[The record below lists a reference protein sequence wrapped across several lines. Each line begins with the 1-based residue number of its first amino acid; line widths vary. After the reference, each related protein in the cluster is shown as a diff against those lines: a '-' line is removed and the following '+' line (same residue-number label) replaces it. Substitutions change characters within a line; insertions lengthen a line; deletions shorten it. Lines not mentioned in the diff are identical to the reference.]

1 MGRIRQYGIMWFE
14 LKTEDYNRTILTQ
27 EHAYTPVA
35 LLSLYHEG
43 RAGAVRKLH

>member
-27 EHAYTPVA
+27 EHAYTPVV